1 MTACPW
7 KLNHGDHHV
16 SCFYH
21 CHTHTRFPQRR
32 SNPRYDIPRLGH
44 GSSDVAITAL
54 PCISFADRW
63 EPRLW
68 VPHVSDRMV
77 GLFASGDP
85 HPPDVP
91 LIPLGPTAPLPFV
104 CMTCGPAEL
113 RRPSTF
119 YHRHTRLDAV
129 CLLRCCAPIRTPAPL
144 NFHPAAVTHF
154 VPGINPQLEYFCTTG
169 STRRCGHLRLVT
181 PRRPAVAPSPRP
193 RHHRPVHLERVS
205 REPHHHHE
213 NDMWA
218 SRI

>member
-21 CHTHTRFPQRR
+21 CHTHTRFPRRR
-32 SNPRYDIPRLGH
+32 SNPRHDVPRR
-44 GSSDVAITAL
+44 A
-54 PCISFADRW
+54 
-63 EPRLW
+63 
-68 VPHVSDRMV
+68 
-77 GLFASGDP
+77 P
-85 HPPDVP
+85 HPSRPHRSS
-91 LIPLGPTAPLPFV
+91 AFV

-129 CLLRCCAPIRTPAPL
+129 CLLRCCAPIRTPAPS

-154 VPGINPQLEYFCTTG
+154 VPGINPQLEYLCTTG

-205 REPHHHHE
+205 REPRHHHE
-213 NDMWA
+213 NNMWA

>member
-1 MTACPW
+1 MDPLTWLSLPCPAFPS
-7 KLNHGDHHV
+7 LIGG
-16 SCFYH
+16 
-21 CHTHTRFPQRR
+21 THTYVSHMSVNGRIIRFR
-32 SNPRYDIPRLGH
+32 
-44 GSSDVAITAL
+44 GSS
-54 PCISFADRW
+54 S
-63 EPRLW
+63 PR
-68 VPHVSDRMV
+68 R
-77 GLFASGDP
+77 AP
-85 HPPDVP
+85 HPSRPHRSS
-91 LIPLGPTAPLPFV
+91 AFV

-119 YHRHTRLDAV
+119 YHSHTRLDAV
-129 CLLRCCAPIRTPAPL
+129 CLLRCCAPIRTPAPS

-205 REPHHHHE
+205 REPRHHHE

>member
-21 CHTHTRFPQRR
+21 CHTHTRFPRRR
-32 SNPRYDIPRLGH
+32 SNPTCKHDVPRRGH
-44 GSSDVAITAL
+44 GSSDVAITTFPFL
-54 PCISFADRW
+54 SFADRW
-63 EPRLW
+63 DHAW
-68 VPHVSDRMV
+68 GPHRSS
-77 GLFASGDP
+77 A
-85 HPPDVP
+85 
-91 LIPLGPTAPLPFV
+91 FV

-129 CLLRCCAPIRTPAPL
+129 CLLRCCAPIRTPAPS

-205 REPHHHHE
+205 REPHHHHG